1 MNYVKATLSGLAGI
15 FLAYLAILWPVFRH
29 MSRQSATGLDVF
41 SLALSSPALWIL
53 ASLFFALF
61 FAASRIR
68 NKLLNTFL
76 FWIPAVLFSTFV
88 VAFLAL
94 FTLAFVRFRHL

>member
-1 MNYVKATLSGLAGI
+1 MNYLKAILSGLAAF
-15 FLAYLAILWPVFRH
+15 FLAYLVILWPVFRH
-29 MSRQSATGLDVF
+29 MSGQSATGLDVF

-61 FAASRIR
+61 FAASRIK

-76 FWIPAVLFSTFV
+76 FWIPTQLFSTFEA
-88 VAFLAL
+88 AFLVL